1 VTVGVF
7 AGSAGTFTTDA
18 SLVVQSWDEWLTRV
32 TGLGE
37 AETCGR
43 PLGELFPE
51 LEARGLLARLGRV
64 AESGEVA
71 VLAPAFHEYFL
82 PCPPRVPAT
91 HFARMQQHVTM
102 VPLRAGERIA
112 GVMVT
117 IEDVTAR
124 RDRERELARQLDSPD
139 DAIRLRAARALAEED
154 GAGPLV
160 GVLGD
165 PSWRVRRAAADGL
178 ARERDDAAAETL
190 VAAIRERHRD
200 PATLNAALHAL
211 VKGASDALPSVAPLL
226 SADDADLRTYAALA
240 LGLIEDPRAVP
251 LLVRALCDADDNVR
265 FHAVEALGRIG
276 SREAASAV
284 AELAESRDFAVAFA
298 ALDALAS
305 IGERSA
311 APRLLPLLDDPLLQ
325 GAAAEAIGALG
336 GDDAAAPLAR
346 LLNEPHAPLAAVTGA
361 LAALD
366 ARSGS
371 ANGSSTNVAR
381 IVAATLAPA
390 GLRALVAALRSVSEA
405 ERPALVR
412 VLGWLDGDDVDTVLA
427 AALSEAATRDVA
439 ADALV
444 RRGARAV
451 PALLEVLAR
460 EHHARD
466 DDAGDAGDAD
476 DAGAPARRAAAAA
489 LGRLGATSA
498 VPALV
503 SLLDDVPDVAVV
515 AAGAL
520 GHIGDRRAFEPLLA
534 RLDDAHAAVRQ
545 VAVSAL
551 HSIGHRDMSARLPA
565 LLAHDSPRV
574 RESAARI
581 AGYLGDAS
589 VLEPLLALCDDAD
602 DAVRRAAVE
611 QLSRFDDPRARAA
624 LRKALEA
631 GEPGTRAAA
640 ARALAYGLAS
650 DATPWLVAAC
660 RDADPWVRY
669 YAARAF
675 RRLATPDSAASLLEL
690 ALHDRV
696 PPVRIAAVEALA
708 ALGDDER
715 LAALRPLADDP
726 DPAVAGPALLALGAA
741 RDTETLAALH
751 SALTH
756 AARVCRVAAL
766 DALGR
771 RGDAASVDAIA
782 VVARSSADAE
792 ERALALAAL
801 ASIPGERA
809 VSALVDVAEDP
820 KRCAA
825 VVEALAR
832 LPEER
837 IAWLRPA
844 LAHPRHA
851 VRNVVIEALGRSDHA
866 SAGLLL
872 ADALRDEHAE
882 VRAAAE
888 YALAR
893 RDLRATTAGA

>member
-1 VTVGVF
+1 MTGGIS
-7 AGSAGTFTTDA
+7 AGSVGTFTTDA
-18 SLVVQSWDEWLTRV
+18 SLVVQSWDAWLTRA
-32 TGLGE
+32 TGLDE

-43 PLGELFPE
+43 PLGELFPD
-51 LEARGLLARLGRV
+51 LEARGLLARLARV

-71 VLAPAFHEYFL
+71 VLAPAFHEYLL
-82 PCPPRVPAT
+82 PCPPRARTT
-91 HFARMQQHVTM
+91 HFARMQQHVTV
-102 VPLRAGERIA
+102 VPLHAGERIA

-124 RDRERELARQLDSPD
+124 RDHERELARQLESPD
-139 DAIRLRAARALAEED
+139 DAVRLRAARALAEED

-190 VAAIRERHRD
+190 VAAIRARHRD

-226 SADDADLRTYAALA
+226 SADDADLRTYGALA
-240 LGLIEDPRAVP
+240 LGLLEDPRAVP
-251 LLVRALCDADDNVR
+251 LLVRALGDADDNVR

-284 AELAESRDFAVAFA
+284 AELAESGDFTVAFA

-305 IGERSA
+305 IGEPSVM
-311 APRLLPLLDDPLLQ
+311 PRLLPLLDDPLLQ

-346 LLNEPHAPLAAVTGA
+346 LLDDPQAPLAAVTGA

-366 ARSGS
+366 ARGGN
-371 ANGSSTNVAR
+371 ANGASTNVAR
-381 IVAATLAPA
+381 IVAATVAPA
-390 GLRALVAALRSVSEA
+390 GVHALLEALRSASDA
-405 ERPALVR
+405 ERPAMTR
-412 VLGWLDGDDVDTVLA
+412 VLGWLDGDDVD
-427 AALSEAATRDVA
+427 AALVAALAEPATTATA

-451 PALLEVLAR
+451 PALLEVLVREPGAR
-460 EHHARD
+460 GD
-466 DDAGDAGDAD
+466 DGADASDDGDAR
-476 DAGAPARRAAAAA
+476 ARRAAAAA

-503 SLLDDVPDVAVV
+503 ALLDDARDVAVV

-551 HSIGHRDMSARLPA
+551 HSIGHPDMAARLPA

-574 RESAARI
+574 RESAVRI

-589 VLEPLLALCDDAD
+589 VLEPLLALCDDTD

-611 QLSRFDDPRARAA
+611 QLSRFDDPRARAT
-624 LRKALEA
+624 LGRALEA
-631 GEPGTRAAA
+631 GEAGTRASA
-640 ARALAYGLAS
+640 ARALAYDLAP
-650 DATPWLVAAC
+650 DATPRLVAAC
-660 RDADPWVRY
+660 HDADPWVRY

-675 RRLATPDSAASLLEL
+675 RRLASADSAEPLLEL
-690 ALHDRV
+690 ALCDPL

-708 ALGDDER
+708 ALGDDGW
-715 LAALRPLADDP
+715 LAALCPLADDP

-741 RDTETLAALH
+741 RGAETLAALL

-756 AARVCRVAAL
+756 PARVCRVAAL
-766 DALGR
+766 EALGGR
-771 RGDAASVDAIA
+771 ADAASVDALA
-782 VVARSSADAE
+782 LVARGSADAE

-801 ASIPGERA
+801 ASIPDQRA

-820 KRCAA
+820 KRSGA
-825 VVEALAR
+825 VVEALAG
-832 LPEER
+832 LSEER

-844 LAHPRHA
+844 LTHPRPA
-851 VRNVVIEALGRSDHA
+851 VRSVVVEALGRSDHA

-872 ADALRDEHAE
+872 ADALRDEHAA

-893 RDLRATTAGA
+893 RDLRATTAGT